1 MSNTTEQLSFTNF
14 EVVGSYYAKQA
25 SAHYKGTRLCRKSGM
40 DVELRIRCASLEGY
54 TFIHLLTTT
63 QAEQLR
69 LDIERALERNAHAPF
84 K

>member
-1 MSNTTEQLSFTNF
+1 MSNTEPYLPGFELSY
-14 EVVGSYYAKQA
+14 VVLGQA
-25 SAHYKGTRLCRKSGM
+25 SAHYKGTRLCRNSGT
-40 DVELRIRCASLEGY
+40 DVELRFTGTEQCGC
-54 TFIHLLTTT
+54 TFIHLLTTA